1 MIAAFLTV
9 ALALRFTTAIIIQIV
24 TGHEVEDI
32 NDTYV
37 GIAGDVSQT
46 MKGGG
51 PPGAT
56 GVDLL
61 PLRTCIRCSST
72 CRVTDPPKVRYL
84 PSWCDPTGST
94 AYARK
99 MRYAVT
105 DLYNVPYERVH
116 KEMVSCCLILN
127 LMDGCLSRT

>member
-9 ALALRFTTAIIIQIV
+9 ALAHRFTTAIIIQIV

-32 NDTYV
+32 DDTYV
-37 GIAGDVSQT
+37 GIADNVSQT

-61 PLRTCIRCSST
+61 PLRTQIRPSST
-72 CRVTDPPKVRYL
+72 CRVTDPPQSAL
-84 PSWCDPTGST
+84 PSQLVRP
-94 AYARK
+94 
-99 MRYAVT
+99 
-105 DLYNVPYERVH
+105 NRVYG
-116 KEMVSCCLILN
+116 VCAQDALCG
-127 LMDGCLSRT
+127 DQFV